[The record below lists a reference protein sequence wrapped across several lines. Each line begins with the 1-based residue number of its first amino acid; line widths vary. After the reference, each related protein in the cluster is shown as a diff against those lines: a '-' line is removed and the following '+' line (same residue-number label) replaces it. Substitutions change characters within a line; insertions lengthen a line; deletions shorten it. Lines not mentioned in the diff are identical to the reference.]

1 MTNWK
6 YETDGDVAI
15 ITWDMEDRSMNVMTA
30 DVIRELD
37 AAVDKVLADDTL
49 KGAVITSAKND
60 MGGGVD
66 LTMLAEIKATA
77 AKEGGNVGEAL
88 FGFVWALHSLYRK
101 IEVAGADPKTKKGGK
116 VFAAATPGTA
126 LGGVFE
132 LLLACH
138 RRFAADNEKAKLGL
152 PETLVGLFPGAGGT
166 TRLVRMLGVMGAAD
180 YLLQGKLVN
189 PKKAKAGLLIDEI
202 VPQGELV
209 AKAVEWVKASS
220 ESDAVKPWDQKGFK
234 LPGGAPYTPKGFP
247 TFLGAVAMTHG
258 KTAGVYPQT
267 NAMLSAV
274 YEGALVDMD
283 NALKIE
289 ARWFTS
295 VLMDPRSAAM
305 IRSLFVNKQAIEK
318 GARRP
323 DVPDAKVKKVGIIG
337 AGMMGAGIGFVS
349 ARSGI
354 DVVLIDRDQ
363 EAADKGRATIEG
375 LLDEGVKRKKVTA
388 EAKDAILARVN
399 ATPDYDAL
407 KECDLIVEAVF
418 EDPKIKAE
426 VTKKVEAVIADDA
439 IFATNTSTLPITGLA
454 EASSRPD
461 NFIGIHFFSPVHKMM
476 LVEIIIGKKTG
487 DMAVAKALDFVRQI
501 KKTPIVVNDARFFY
515 ANRCIIPYLNE
526 AMIMVSEGVNPI
538 LIENAAKQIGMPVA
552 PLQLTDETS
561 LELGHRIMSATKEQM
576 GDAYV
581 GTGADD
587 VITALY
593 EGAGRAGRKNG
604 KGFYDYDEKG
614 KRTMLWPDLGKH
626 FPVSEEQPDFD
637 EVKNR
642 LILSQVLEAVRAK
655 EEDVLV
661 DIREGDVGAI
671 LGWGFAP
678 WSGGPMSWIDLTG
691 PKEVVAICEAL
702 TAKFGDRFEA
712 PVLLRE
718 IASSGDTFYGRFQP
732 QQAAA

>member
-6 YETDGDVAI
+6 TEKDGDVAI
-15 ITWDMEDRSMNVMTA
+15 ITWDMEGRSMNVMTA

-37 AAVDKVLADDTL
+37 AEVDKVLADDSL
-49 KGAVITSAKND
+49 KGAVITSAKAD

-66 LTMLAEIKATA
+66 LTMLAQIKEQA

-138 RRFAADNEKAKLGL
+138 RRFAADNPKAKLGL

-166 TRLVRMLGVMGAAD
+166 TRLVRMLGIMGAAD

-189 PKKAKAGLLIDEI
+189 PKKAKAGMLVDEV
-202 VPQGELV
+202 VPQEELV
-209 AKAVEWVKASS
+209 AKAVEWVKGAS
-220 ESDAVKPWDQKGFK
+220 EKDAVKPWDAKGFK
-234 LPGGAPYTPKGFP
+234 LPGGAPYTPQGFQ

-274 YEGALVDMD
+274 YEGALVGMD
-283 NALKIE
+283 AALKIE

-295 VLMDPRSAAM
+295 VLMDPRSSAM

-323 DVPDAKVKKVGIIG
+323 DLPDAKVKSVGIIG
-337 AGMMGAGIGFVS
+337 AGMMGAGIGFVA
-349 ARSGI
+349 ARAGI
-354 DVVLIDRDQ
+354 EVVLIDRDQ

-375 LLDEGVKRKKVTA
+375 LLDEGVKRKKVTE
-388 EAKDAILARVN
+388 EAKAEILSRVT

-407 KECDLIVEAVF
+407 KGCDLIVEAVF

-426 VTKKVEAVIADDA
+426 VTQKVEAVIAEDA
-439 IFATNTSTLPITGLA
+439 IFATNTSTLPISGLA
-454 EASSRPD
+454 GASARPD

-476 LVEIIIGKKTG
+476 LVEIIKGEKTG
-487 DMAVAKALDFVRQI
+487 DAAVAKALDFVRQI

-526 AMIMVSEGVNPI
+526 AMIMVSEGVIPSM
-538 LIENAAKQIGMPVA
+538 IENAAKQLGMPVA

-561 LELGHRIMSATKEQM
+561 LELGHRIMAATKAQM
-576 GDAYV
+576 GTAYV
-581 GTGADD
+581 ATGADE
-587 VITALY
+587 VITALF
-593 EGAGRAGRKNG
+593 EGQGRAGRKNG

-614 KRTMLWPDLGKH
+614 KRRGLWPDLAAH
-626 FPVSEEQPDFD
+626 FPVAETQPDFD
-637 EVKNR
+637 TVKHR
-642 LILSQVLEAVRAK
+642 LLLAQVLEAVRAM

-678 WSGGPMSWIDLTG
+678 WSGGPLSWIDLTG
-691 PKEVVAICEAL
+691 PAEVVALCDAL
-702 TAKFGDRFEA
+702 TAEHGDRFAA
-712 PVLLRE
+712 PALLRD
-718 IASSGDTFYGRFQP
+718 IAEKGETFYGRFQP
-732 QQAAA
+732 KAAA

>member
-6 YETDGDVAI
+6 YTTEGDVAI
-15 ITWDMEDRSMNVMTA
+15 ITWDMGDRSMNVMTA

-37 AAVDKVLADDTL
+37 AHVDTVLADDSL
-49 KGAVITSAKND
+49 KGAVITSAKAD

-66 LTMLAEIKATA
+66 LGMLAEIKAQA
-77 AKEGGNVGEAL
+77 ASSGGHVGEAL

-101 IEVAGADPKTKKGGK
+101 IEVGGADPKTKKGGK

-138 RRFAADNEKAKLGL
+138 RRFAAENPKAKLGL

-189 PKKAKAGLLIDEI
+189 PKKAKAGMLIDEV
-202 VPQGELV
+202 VPQDDLV
-209 AKAVEWVKASS
+209 AKAVEWVKGSA
-220 ESDAVKPWDQKGFK
+220 ESDAVKAWDAKGYK
-234 LPGGAPYTPKGFP
+234 IPGGAPYTPQGFQ
-247 TFLGAVAMTHG
+247 TFLGAIAMTHG

-283 NALKIE
+283 TALRIE

-295 VLMDPRSAAM
+295 VLMDPRSSAM

-323 DVPDAKVKKVGIIG
+323 DMPDQKVKSVGIIG
-337 AGMMGAGIGFVS
+337 AGMMGAGIAFVS
-349 ARSGI
+349 ARAGI
-354 DVVLIDRDQ
+354 DVVLVDRDQ
-363 EAADKGRATIEG
+363 AAADKGRASVEE
-375 LLDEGVKRKKVTA
+375 LLDQGVKRKKVTEDQKA
-388 EAKDAILARVN
+388 EILARVT
-399 ATPDYDAL
+399 ATADYAGMSG
-407 KECDLIVEAVF
+407 CDLIVEAVF
-418 EDPKIKAE
+418 EDPKIKAT
-426 VTKKVEAVIADDA
+426 VTEATEAVIPEDA

-454 EASSRPD
+454 KASKRPEQ
-461 NFIGIHFFSPVHKMM
+461 FIGIHFFSPVHKMN
-476 LVEIIIGKKTG
+476 LVEIIKGEQTG
-487 DMAVAKALDFVRQI
+487 DIAVAKALDFVRQI

-526 AMIMVSEGVNPI
+526 AMIMVSEGVKPA
-538 LIENAAKQIGMPVA
+538 LIENAAKQLGMPVA

-561 LELGHRIMSATKEQM
+561 LELGHRIMSATKAQM

-587 VITALY
+587 VITKLY
-593 EGAGRAGRKNG
+593 EGEGRAGRKNG

-614 KRTMLWPDLGKH
+614 KRQNLWPDLGTH
-626 FPVSEEQPDFD
+626 FPIADEQPELD

-642 LILSQVLEAVRAK
+642 LVLAQVLEAIRAK
-655 EEDVLV
+655 EENVLV

-678 WSGGPMSWIDLTG
+678 WSGGPLSWVDLTG
-691 PKEVVAICEAL
+691 PSEVVAICDAL
-702 TAKFGDRFEA
+702 TAKYGPRFTA
-712 PVLLRE
+712 PDLLKD
-718 IASSGDTFYGRFQP
+718 IAAKGETFYGRFQP
-732 QQAAA
+732 KQAAA

>member
-6 YETDGDVAI
+6 YTTDGDVAI

-37 AAVDKVLADDTL
+37 AAVDKVLADDSL

-66 LTMLAEIKATA
+66 LTMLAQIKAQA
-77 AKEGGNVGEAL
+77 VKEGGNVGEAL

-138 RRFAADNEKAKLGL
+138 RRFSADNPKAKLGL

-166 TRLVRMLGVMGAAD
+166 TRLVRMLGIMGAAD

-202 VPQGELV
+202 VPADELV
-209 AKAVEWVKASS
+209 AKAVEWVKGSS
-220 ESDAVKPWDQKGFK
+220 ESDAVKPWDAKGFK

-323 DVPDAKVKKVGIIG
+323 DVPDAKVKSVGVIG
-337 AGMMGAGIGFVS
+337 AGMMGAGIGFVA
-349 ARSGI
+349 ARAGI
-354 DVVLIDRDQ
+354 DVVLVDRDQ
-363 EAADKGRATIEG
+363 EAADKGHATIEG
-375 LLDEGVKRKKVTA
+375 LLDQGVKRKKVTE
-388 EAKDAILARVN
+388 EAKTEILAHVN

-407 KECDLIVEAVF
+407 KGCDLIVEAVF

-426 VTKKVEAVIADDA
+426 VTAKVEAVIADDA

-454 EASSRPD
+454 KASSRPN

-476 LVEIIIGKKTG
+476 LVEIIKGEKTN
-487 DMAVAKALDFVRQI
+487 DLAVAKALDFVRQI

-526 AMIMVSEGVNPI
+526 AMIMVSEGVNPT

-561 LELGHRIMSATKEQM
+561 LELGHRIMSATKAQM

-587 VITALY
+587 VIKALY
-593 EGAGRAGRKNG
+593 EDQGRAGRKNG
-604 KGFYDYDEKG
+604 KGFYDYDENG
-614 KRTMLWPDLGKH
+614 KRQALWPDLATH
-626 FPVSEEQPDFD
+626 FPVSEDQPDFE

-642 LILSQVLEAVRAK
+642 LILAQVLEAVRAK

-691 PKEVVAICEAL
+691 PADVVAICDAL
-702 TAKFGDRFEA
+702 TAKYGNRFAA
-712 PVLLRE
+712 PNLLKD
-718 IASSGDTFYGRFQP
+718 IAAKGETFYGRFQP

>member
-6 YETDGDVAI
+6 TEKDGDVAI
-15 ITWDMEDRSMNVMTA
+15 ITWDMEGRSMNVMTA

-37 AAVDKVLADDTL
+37 AEVDKVLADDSL
-49 KGAVITSAKND
+49 KGAVITSAKGD

-66 LTMLAEIKATA
+66 LTMLAQIKAQA

-189 PKKAKAGLLIDEI
+189 PKKAKAGMLIDEV
-202 VPQGELV
+202 VPADELV
-209 AKAVEWVKASS
+209 SKAVEWVRGSS
-220 ESDAVKPWDQKGFK
+220 EADAVKPWDQKGYK
-234 LPGGAPYTPKGFP
+234 IPGGAPYTPQGFQ

-323 DVPDAKVKKVGIIG
+323 DVPDAKVRSVGVIG
-337 AGMMGAGIGFVS
+337 AGMMGAGIGFVA
-349 ARSGI
+349 ARAGI
-354 DVVLIDRDQ
+354 DVVLLDRDQ
-363 EAADKGRATIEG
+363 DAADKGRATIEG
-375 LLDEGVKRKKVTA
+375 LLDEGVKRRKVTE
-388 EAKDAILARVN
+388 EAKADILARVT

-407 KECDLIVEAVF
+407 KGCDLIVEAVF
-418 EDPKIKAE
+418 EDPGIKAE

-476 LVEIIIGKKTG
+476 LVEIIKGEKTG
-487 DMAVAKALDFVRQI
+487 DAAVAKALDFVRQI
-501 KKTPIVVNDARFFY
+501 RKTPIVVNDARFFY

-526 AMIMVSEGVNPI
+526 AMIMVSEGVAPAM
-538 LIENAAKQIGMPVA
+538 IENAAKQMGMPVA

-561 LELGHRIMSATKEQM
+561 LELGHRIMAATKAQM
-576 GDAYV
+576 GQMYV

-587 VITALY
+587 VITTLY
-593 EGAGRAGRKNG
+593 EGEGRAGRKNG

-614 KRTMLWPDLGKH
+614 KRTGFWPDLGTH
-626 FPVSEEQPDFD
+626 FPVAEEQPEF
-637 EVKNR
+637 ETVKNR
-642 LILSQVLEAVRAK
+642 LLLAQVLEAVRAM

-678 WSGGPMSWIDLTG
+678 WSGGPLSWIDLTG
-691 PKEVVAICEAL
+691 PEKVVALCDALEAEHG
-702 TAKFGDRFEA
+702 ARFKA
-712 PVLLRE
+712 PALLRD
-718 IASSGDTFYGRFQP
+718 IADKGETFYGRFQP

>member
-6 YETDGDVAI
+6 YTTDGDVAI

-37 AAVDKVLADDTL
+37 AAVDKVLADDSL

-66 LTMLAEIKATA
+66 LTMLAQIKAQA
-77 AKEGGNVGEAL
+77 VKEGGNVGEAL

-101 IEVAGADPKTKKGGK
+101 IELAGADPKTKKGGK

-138 RRFAADNEKAKLGL
+138 RRFSADNPKAKLGL

-166 TRLVRMLGVMGAAD
+166 TRLVRMLGIMGAAD

-202 VPQGELV
+202 VPADELV
-209 AKAVEWVKASS
+209 AKAVEWVKGSS
-220 ESDAVKPWDQKGFK
+220 ESDAVKPWDAKGFK

-323 DVPDAKVKKVGIIG
+323 DVPDAKVKSVGVIG
-337 AGMMGAGIGFVS
+337 AGMMGAGIGFVA
-349 ARSGI
+349 ARAGI
-354 DVVLIDRDQ
+354 DVVLVDRDQ
-363 EAADKGRATIEG
+363 EAADKGHATIEG
-375 LLDEGVKRKKVTA
+375 LLDQGVKRKKVTE
-388 EAKDAILARVN
+388 EAKTEILAHVN

-407 KECDLIVEAVF
+407 KGCDLIVEAVF

-426 VTKKVEAVIADDA
+426 VTAKVEAVIADDA

-454 EASSRPD
+454 KASSRPN

-476 LVEIIIGKKTG
+476 LVEIIKGEKTN
-487 DMAVAKALDFVRQI
+487 DLAVAKALDFVRQI

-526 AMIMVSEGVNPI
+526 AMIMVSEGVNPT

-561 LELGHRIMSATKEQM
+561 LELGHRIMSATKAQM

-587 VITALY
+587 VIKALY
-593 EGAGRAGRKNG
+593 EDQGRAGRKNG
-604 KGFYDYDEKG
+604 KGFYDYDENG
-614 KRTMLWPDLGKH
+614 KRQALWPDLATH
-626 FPVSEEQPDFD
+626 FPVSEDQPDFE

-642 LILSQVLEAVRAK
+642 LILAQVLEAVRAK

-691 PKEVVAICEAL
+691 PADVVAICDAL
-702 TAKFGDRFEA
+702 TAKYGNRFAA
-712 PVLLRE
+712 PNLLKD
-718 IASSGDTFYGRFQP
+718 IAAKGETFYGRFQP

>member
-6 YETDGDVAI
+6 YTTDGDVAI

-37 AAVDKVLADDTL
+37 AHVDTVLADESL
-49 KGAVITSAKND
+49 KGAVITSAKGD

-66 LTMLAEIKATA
+66 LTMLAQIKAQA

-138 RRFAADNEKAKLGL
+138 RRFSADNPKAKLGL

-189 PKKAKAGLLIDEI
+189 PKKAKAAMLIDEV
-202 VPQGELV
+202 VPQDELV
-209 AKAVEWVKASS
+209 AKAVEWVKAST
-220 ESDAVKPWDQKGFK
+220 EKDAVKPWDAKGFK
-234 LPGGAPYTPKGFP
+234 LPGGAPYTPQGFP
-247 TFLGAVAMTHG
+247 TFLGAIAMTHG

-323 DVPDAKVKKVGIIG
+323 DVPDAKVTSVGVIG
-337 AGMMGAGIGFVS
+337 AGMMGAGIGFVA
-349 ARSGI
+349 ARAGI
-354 DVVLIDRDQ
+354 DVVLVDRDQ
-363 EAADKGRATIEG
+363 EAADKGHATIEG
-375 LLDEGVKRKKVTA
+375 LLDEGVKRKKVTE
-388 EAKDAILARVN
+388 EAKADILARVT
-399 ATPDYDAL
+399 ATPDYTAL
-407 KECDLIVEAVF
+407 KNCDLIVEAVF

-426 VTKKVEAVIADDA
+426 VTQKVEAVIADDA

-454 EASSRPD
+454 EASARPD

-476 LVEIIIGKKTG
+476 LVEIIKGRKTG

-526 AMIMVSEGVNPI
+526 AMIMVSEGVNPS

-561 LELGHRIMSATKEQM
+561 LELGHRIMSATKAQM

-581 GTGADD
+581 SSGADD

-614 KRTMLWPDLGKH
+614 KRQALWPDLGTH
-626 FPVSEEQPDFD
+626 FPVSDEQPDFE

-691 PKEVVAICEAL
+691 PKEVVALCDAL
-702 TAKFGDRFEA
+702 TAKYGERFAA
-712 PVLLRE
+712 PALLRE
-718 IASSGDTFYGRFQP
+718 IADGGETFYGRFQP
-732 QQAAA
+732 QQSAA

>member
-6 YETDGDVAI
+6 YTTDGDVAI
-15 ITWDMEDRSMNVMTA
+15 ITWDMEGRSMNVMTA

-37 AAVDKVLADDTL
+37 AHVDTVLADDAL
-49 KGAVITSAKND
+49 KGAVITSAKAD

-66 LTMLAEIKATA
+66 LTMLAQIKAQA
-77 AKEGGNVGEAL
+77 AAEGGHVGEAL

-138 RRFAADNEKAKLGL
+138 RRFSADNPKAKLGL

-189 PKKAKAGLLIDEI
+189 PKKAKAGMLIDEV
-202 VPQGELV
+202 VPQDELV
-209 AKAVEWVKASS
+209 AKAVEWVKGTT
-220 ESDAVKPWDQKGFK
+220 EKDAVKPWDAKGFK
-234 LPGGAPYTPKGFP
+234 IPGGAPYTPQGFP
-247 TFLGAVAMTHG
+247 TFLGAIAMTHG

-323 DVPDAKVKKVGIIG
+323 DVPDAKVKSVGIIG

-349 ARSGI
+349 ARAGI

-363 EAADKGRATIEG
+363 EAADKGYATIEG
-375 LLDEGVKRKKVTA
+375 LLDEGVKRKKVTE
-388 EAKDAILARVN
+388 EAKADILSRVN

-407 KECDLIVEAVF
+407 KNCDLIVEAVF

-439 IFATNTSTLPITGLA
+439 IFATNTSTLPITGLS

-476 LVEIIIGKKTG
+476 LVEIIKGKKTG
-487 DMAVAKALDFVRQI
+487 DPAVAKALDFVRQI

-526 AMIMVSEGVNPI
+526 AMIMVSEGVNPS
-538 LIENAAKQIGMPVA
+538 LIENAAKQMGMPVA

-561 LELGHRIMSATKEQM
+561 LELGHRIMSATKAQM

-587 VITALY
+587 VITKLY

-614 KRTMLWPDLGKH
+614 KRTGFWPDLGAH
-626 FPVSEEQPDFD
+626 FPIADEQPDFD

-642 LILSQVLEAVRAK
+642 LLLAQVLEAVRAK

-678 WSGGPMSWIDLTG
+678 WSGGPLSWVDLTG
-691 PKEVVAICEAL
+691 PKEVVAICDAL
-702 TAKFGDRFEA
+702 TAKFGDRFAA
-712 PVLLRE
+712 PALLRD
-718 IASSGDTFYGRFQP
+718 IADKGDTFYGRFQP
-732 QQAAA
+732 QQSAA

>member
-1 MTNWK
+1 MNNWK
-6 YETDGDVAI
+6 FDTDGDVAI
-15 ITWDMEDRSMNVMTA
+15 ITWDMADRSMNVMTEE
-30 DVIRELD
+30 VIRELD
-37 AAVDKVLADDTL
+37 AAVDKVLTDDSL
-49 KGAVITSAKND
+49 KGAVITSAKSD

-66 LTMLAEIKATA
+66 LTMLANIKAQA

-101 IEVAGADPKTKKGGK
+101 IEVGGADPKTKKGGK

-132 LLLACH
+132 LLLGCH
-138 RRFAADNEKAKLGL
+138 RRFAADNPKAKLGL

-189 PKKAKAGLLIDEI
+189 PKKAKAGMLIDEV
-202 VPQGELV
+202 VPQEELV
-209 AKAVEWVKASS
+209 SSAVAWVRDAK
-220 ESDAVKPWDQKGFK
+220 ESDAVKPWDAKGFK
-234 LPGGAPYTPKGFP
+234 LPGGAPYTPQGFP
-247 TFLGAVAMTHG
+247 TFLGAIAMTHG

-323 DVPDAKVKKVGIIG
+323 DVPDAKVKSVGIIG

-349 ARSGI
+349 ARAGI
-354 DVVLIDRDQ
+354 DVVLVDRDQ
-363 EAADKGRATIEG
+363 EAADRGYATIEG
-375 LLDEGVKRKKVTA
+375 LLDEGVKRKKVTE
-388 EAKDAILARVN
+388 EAKAGILSKVN
-399 ATPDYDAL
+399 ATSDYAAL
-407 KECDLIVEAVF
+407 SGCDLIVEAVF
-418 EDPKIKAE
+418 EDPEIKAE
-426 VTKKVEAVIADDA
+426 VTQKVEAVIPKDA

-454 EASSRPD
+454 EASARPD
-461 NFIGIHFFSPVHKMM
+461 QFIGIHFFSPVHKMM
-476 LVEIIIGKKTG
+476 LVEIIKGEKTG
-487 DMAVAKALDFVRQI
+487 DLAVAKALDFVRQI

-526 AMIMVSEGVNPI
+526 AMIMVGEGVNPS
-538 LIENAAKQIGMPVA
+538 LIENAAKQLGMPVA

-561 LELGHRIMSATKEQM
+561 LELGHRIMMATKAQM
-576 GDAYV
+576 GDAYEASL
-581 GTGADD
+581 ADD
-587 VITALY
+587 VLLKLF
-593 EGAGRAGRKNG
+593 ESEGRAGRKNG

-614 KRTMLWPDLGKH
+614 KRQKLWPDLAKH
-626 FPVSEEQPDFD
+626 FPHADEQPDF
-637 EVKNR
+637 EEIQNR
-642 LILSQVLEAVRAK
+642 LILAQVLEAVRAK

-691 PKEVVAICEAL
+691 PKDVVAICDALEAKYGARF
-702 TAKFGDRFEA
+702 TAPA
-712 PVLLRE
+712 LLKD
-718 IASSGDTFYGRFQP
+718 IAAKGETFYGRFQP

>member
-6 YETDGDVAI
+6 YTTDGDVAI

-37 AAVDKVLADDTL
+37 GHVDTVLADDSL

-77 AKEGGNVGEAL
+77 TKEGGNVGEAL

-101 IEVAGADPKTKKGGK
+101 IEIAGADSKTKNGGK

-138 RRFAADNEKAKLGL
+138 RRFSADNEKAKLGL

-180 YLLQGKLVN
+180 YLLQGRLVN
-189 PKKAKAGLLIDEI
+189 PKKAKAGMLIDEV
-202 VPQGELV
+202 VPAGELV
-209 AKAVEWVKASS
+209 AKAVEWVKGSS
-220 ESDAVKPWDQKGFK
+220 ESDAVKPWDAKGFK
-234 LPGGAPYTPKGFP
+234 IPGGAPYTPQGFP
-247 TFLGAVAMTHG
+247 TFLGAIAMTHG

-349 ARSGI
+349 ARAGI

-363 EAADKGRATIEG
+363 DAADKGRATIED

-388 EAKDAILARVN
+388 DAKDAILSRVT
-399 ATPDYDAL
+399 ATPDYGAL
-407 KECDLIVEAVF
+407 KDCDLIVEAVF

-439 IFATNTSTLPITGLA
+439 IFATNTSTLPITGLS

-476 LVEIIIGKKTG
+476 LVEIIKGEKTG
-487 DMAVAKALDFVRQI
+487 DLAVAKALDFVRQI

-526 AMIMVSEGVNPI
+526 AMIMVSEGVNPS
-538 LIENAAKQIGMPVA
+538 LIENAAKQMGMPVA

-561 LELGHRIMSATKEQM
+561 LELGHRIMSATKAQM
-576 GDAYV
+576 GESYV

-587 VITALY
+587 VITTLY
-593 EGAGRAGRKNG
+593 ESEGRAGRKNG

-614 KRTMLWPDLGKH
+614 KRTMLWPDLAAH
-626 FPVSEEQPDFD
+626 FPVSEEQPDF
-637 EVKNR
+637 EEIKNR
-642 LILSQVLEAVRAK
+642 LLLAQVLEAVRAK

-678 WSGGPMSWIDLTG
+678 WSGGPPSWIDLTG
-691 PKEVVAICEAL
+691 PQEVVAICDAL
-702 TAKFGDRFEA
+702 KAKYGERFEA
-712 PVLLRE
+712 PALLRE
-718 IASSGDTFYGRFQP
+718 IASNGETFYGRFQP

>member
-15 ITWDMEDRSMNVMTA
+15 ITWDMADRSMNVMTA

-37 AAVDKVLADDTL
+37 GHVDAVLADDAL
-49 KGAVITSAKND
+49 KGAVITSAKAD

-66 LTMLAEIKATA
+66 LTMLAEIKAQA

-101 IEVAGADPKTKKGGK
+101 IEVGGADKKTKKGGK

-132 LLLACH
+132 LLLGCH
-138 RRFAADNEKAKLGL
+138 RRFAADNPKAKLGL

-180 YLLQGKLVN
+180 YLLKGKLVN
-189 PKKAKAGLLIDEI
+189 PKKAKAGLLIDEV
-202 VPQGELV
+202 VPQEDLV
-209 AKAVEWVKASS
+209 SSAVAWVRGSS
-220 ESDAVKPWDQKGFK
+220 EKDAVKPWDDRGYKI
-234 LPGGAPYTPKGFP
+234 PGGAPYTPKGFQ
-247 TFLGAVAMTHG
+247 TYLGAVAMTHG
-258 KTAGVYPQT
+258 QTAGVYPQT

-274 YEGALVDMD
+274 YEGSLVDMD
-283 NALKIE
+283 NALRIE

-295 VLMDPRSAAM
+295 VLMDPRSSAM

-323 DVPDAKVKKVGIIG
+323 DVPDQKVKSVGIIG
-337 AGMMGAGIGFVS
+337 AGMMGAGIAFVS
-349 ARSGI
+349 ARAGI
-354 DVVLIDRDQ
+354 DVVLVDRDQ
-363 EAADKGRATIEG
+363 ESADRGRASVEAI
-375 LLDEGVKRKKVTA
+375 LDKGVKRKKVT
-388 EAKDAILARVN
+388 EDQKNEILARVT
-399 ATPDYDAL
+399 ATPDYD
-407 KECDLIVEAVF
+407 KMSGCDLIVEAVF
-418 EDPKIKAE
+418 EDPKIKAT
-426 VTKKVEAVIADDA
+426 VTQATEAVIPEDA

-454 EASSRPD
+454 KASKRPEQ
-461 NFIGIHFFSPVHKMM
+461 FIGIHFFSPVEKMM
-476 LVEIIIGKKTG
+476 LVEIIKGEKTG
-487 DMAVAKALDFVRQI
+487 DVAVAKALDFVRQI

-526 AMIMVSEGVNPI
+526 AMTMVNEGVKPA
-538 LIENAAKQIGMPVA
+538 LIENAAKHIGMPVA

-561 LELGHRIMSATKEQM
+561 LELGHRIMSATKVQM
-576 GDAYV
+576 GDAYE

-587 VITALY
+587 VIIKMF
-593 EGAGRAGRKNG
+593 EGQGRAGRKNG

-614 KRTMLWPDLGKH
+614 KRQKLWPDLATH
-626 FPVSEEQPDFD
+626 FPVSDDQPDVE

-642 LILSQVLEAVRAK
+642 LILSQVLEAIRAK

-678 WSGGPMSWIDLTG
+678 WSGGPLSWVDLTG
-691 PKEVVAICEAL
+691 PAEVVAMCDAL
-702 TAKFGDRFEA
+702 EQNYGERFKAPDLLKDIAAK
-712 PVLLRE
+712 
-718 IASSGDTFYGRFQP
+718 GDTFYGRFQP
-732 QQAAA
+732 KQAAA